1 MAAIWEKV
9 NRVTGND
16 SNSTD
21 LTPYLNMGAKWLVNS
36 LPEKFLWSIAS
47 ETTVKGWESDAGDSD
62 TINEGSGIAY
72 DKILAVYRHSGTL
85 NSNPKRMICKEVPD
99 NMSYAMDDA
108 NSIYH
113 PTKVFPKYYKLSGK
127 VYIKPVPDFNDR
139 TTTNSPPALTYTK
152 PGASSP
158 TSVAS
163 QAGDKGVIVYAAPPV
178 FDENTSDASG
188 HVLIEWENIL
198 VMYAGAMDF
207 MRLSSSYRASAATA
221 LSNANTAVGTFR
233 TKIGATLVTFYDGSK
248 DISGATITVPSKT
261 LTFVPPT
268 LSTSTIT
275 SAFTLNESL
284 PSSIVVGQTLPTFS
298 ISEALDSEISITS
311 ALPDFVPP
319 SFTLNFDD
327 SSASQSFDDAM
338 EKAMQVIDTGGSTG
352 GGLSADYDA
361 ESLIA
366 AEDPELVSAV
376 IQTAQSELSRAS
388 NALQKQRTLIE
399 EHQANVQTEG
409 QRVSNALGKYQAE
422 LAKENAR
429 VQADATQYNAEV
441 QKELGRF
448 NGQVQKFS
456 AELQKES
463 QRAGEDTRKFQ
474 AEVDK
479 ESRRVQS
486 EASKVQTEIAEFQA
500 NLQKAQADFQKD
512 VAQYQNDI
520 SAFQSKVST
529 NSEKF
534 KNDLMFCATYMQE
547 ADGYLKVS
555 SDYSKKSGEALQR
568 SVSLYQWATS
578 ELSAATGGQSSAP
591 QQQAAQRG
599 EEGAS
604 S

>member
-1 MAAIWEKV
+1 MAHLWTKV

-21 LTPYLNMGAKWLVNS
+21 LLEYLTMGAKWLVNS

-47 ETTVKGWESDAGDSD
+47 ETTVQGWDSDAGDSA
-62 TINEGSGIAY
+62 TINEGSGVAY

-85 NSNPKRMICKEVPD
+85 NSNPKRMLCKEVPD
-99 NMSYAMDDA
+99 NMSYAMDDS

-139 TTTNSPPALTYTK
+139 TTTDSPPDMSYYK
-152 PGASSP
+152 PGAGLA
-158 TSVAS
+158 TQVAS

-178 FDENTSDASG
+178 INESTTT
-188 HVLIEWENIL
+188 HVLVEWENIL
-198 VMYAGAMDF
+198 VMYAGALDF
-207 MRLSSSYRASAATA
+207 MRLSSSYRTSATTALASAD
-221 LSNANTAVGTFR
+221 SAVATFR
-233 TKIGATLVTFYDGSK
+233 TKLGSTLVDFYDGSK
-248 DISGATITVPSKT
+248 DISGATITVPSNT
-261 LTFVPPT
+261 LLFVPPT

-298 ISEALDSEISITS
+298 ISETLDTEISVTS

-319 SFTLNFDD
+319 SLTLNFDD

-338 EKAMQVIDTGGSTG
+338 EKAMQVIDAGGSTG

-388 NALQKQRTLIE
+388 HALQKQRTLLE
-399 EHQANVQTEG
+399 EHQANVQIES

-422 LAKENAR
+422 LSKENAR

-500 NLQKAQADFQKD
+500 NLQISQADFQKD

-520 SAFQSKVST
+520 SSFQTKVST
-529 NSEKF
+529 NGEKF
-534 KNDLMFCATYMQE
+534 KNELVWCATNLQE
-547 ADGYLKVS
+547 SDGYLKVS
-555 SDYSKKSGEALQR
+555 SDYSKKSSEALQR

-578 ELSAATGGQSSAP
+578 ELSAATGGQASAP